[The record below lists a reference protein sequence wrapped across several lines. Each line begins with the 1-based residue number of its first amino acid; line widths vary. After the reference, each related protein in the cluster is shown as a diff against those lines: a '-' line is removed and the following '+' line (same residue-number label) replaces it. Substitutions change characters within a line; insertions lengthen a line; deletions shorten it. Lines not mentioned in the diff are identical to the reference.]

1 MQQGNKA
8 QLTSGKVEPLL
19 LKLTIPMIFGM
30 VGMVIFNLVD
40 TYFVGKLG
48 TNQLAAL
55 TFTFPVVLVINSLA
69 LGLGIGS
76 SSVISKA
83 VGEGDNHKVQRL
95 ATDSLILAILSVMIF
110 ITIGLLTIEPVF
122 NLLGVNSEI
131 MPYVKEYMRIW
142 YLGVIFVV
150 VPMVGNNAIRAL
162 GDTKTPGII
171 MMISAGINVILD
183 PLLIFG
189 IGPFPKLGITGAA
202 IATVIARAL
211 TFLAAVYV
219 LVIREK
225 IVTFKKAKINE
236 VINSW
241 KQILFIGLP
250 NALTRMVIPIAAG
263 VITSLIASYG
273 IKAVAGFGVATRIEF
288 FALALVRA
296 LSSVMGPFV
305 GQNWGAM
312 EFERV
317 RRSIKFS
324 EKFSIISNFVLF
336 VILAIFAERIG
347 WIFNKDA
354 EVIKNVSTYLRIVP
368 IGYGLQGIILIST
381 SVLNVFKKPIHAVLL
396 SITQMFI
403 IYLPL
408 AFLGSKL
415 FGITGIFVALA
426 ISNLIIGI
434 TAHKILNMVLK
445 NVLRVESDM

>member
-8 QLTSGKVEPLL
+8 QLTSGKVESLL
-19 LKLTIPMIFGM
+19 LRLTIPMIFGM
-30 VGMVIFNLVD
+30 VGMVVFNLVD
-40 TYFVGKLG
+40 TYYVGRLG

-83 VGEGDNHKVQRL
+83 VGEGDNHKIQRL
-95 ATDSLILAILSVMIF
+95 ATDSLILSILLVIVF

-122 NLLGVNSEI
+122 KLLGVKSEI
-131 MPYVKEYMRIW
+131 MPFVKEYMRIW
-142 YLGVIFVV
+142 YFGVIFVV
-150 VPMVGNNAIRAL
+150 VPMVGNNVIRAL

-189 IGPFPKLGITGAA
+189 VGPFPKLGIAGAA

-211 TFLAAVYV
+211 TFLAAAYV

-225 IVTFKKAKINE
+225 IVTFEKAKISE
-236 VINSW
+236 IIDSW

-250 NALTRMVIPIAAG
+250 NALTRMVIPIASG

-273 IKAVAGFGVATRIEF
+273 TKAVAGFGVATRIEF
-288 FALALVRA
+288 FALALVSA

-305 GQNWGAM
+305 GQNWGAR

-317 RRSIKFS
+317 KRSIKFS
-324 EKFSIISNFVLF
+324 EKFSVISNFALF
-336 VILAIFAERIG
+336 ALLAIFAGQIG

-354 EVIKNVSTYLRIVP
+354 EVIKNISIYLRIVP
-368 IGYGLQGIILIST
+368 IAYGLQGIILIST
-381 SVLNVFKKPIHAVLL
+381 SVLNVFKKPMHAALL
-396 SITQMFI
+396 TIIQMFI

-408 AFLGSKL
+408 AFLGSRL
-415 FGITGIFVALA
+415 FGIIGIFTALA
-426 ISNLIIGI
+426 VSNLITGLI
-434 TAHKILNMVLK
+434 AHKTLNIVLK
-445 NVLRVESDM
+445 NVLRVEYEM

>member
-55 TFTFPVVLVINSLA
+55 TFTFPVVLIINSLA

-95 ATDSLILAILSVMIF
+95 ATDSLILSILLVMVF

-122 NLLGVNSEI
+122 KLLGVNSEI
-131 MPYVKEYMRIW
+131 MPFVKEYMRIW
-142 YLGVIFVV
+142 YFGVVFVV

-183 PLLIFG
+183 PILIFG
-189 IGPFPKLGITGAA
+189 VGPFPELGIGGAA

-236 VINSW
+236 VVNSW

-305 GQNWGAM
+305 GQNWGAR

-324 EKFSIISNFVLF
+324 EKFSIISNLLLF

-354 EVIKNVSTYLRIVP
+354 EVIKNVSVYLRIVP

-381 SVLNVFKKPIHAVLL
+381 SVLNVFKKPMHAVLL

-415 FGITGIFVALA
+415 FGIPGIFVALA
-426 ISNLIIGI
+426 VSNLITGI
-434 TAHKILNMVLK
+434 TAHKILNMALK
-445 NVLRVESDM
+445 NVLKAETET